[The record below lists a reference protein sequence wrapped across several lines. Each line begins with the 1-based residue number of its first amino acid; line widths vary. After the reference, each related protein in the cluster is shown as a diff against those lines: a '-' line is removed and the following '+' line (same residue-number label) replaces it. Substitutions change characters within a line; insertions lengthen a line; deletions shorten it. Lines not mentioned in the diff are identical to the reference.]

1 MNSKHRVHP
10 QKIISKD
17 KRSIPCCSKNK
28 MAVKQTTFFNQ
39 KRKEYAAHC
48 WNPKNGMMCSTS
60 GTKSHLGG
68 NPSRDLSRTPSRN
81 VCESN
86 PEDVEAS
93 SRCGRCAEA
102 EWLSVCWPNDPTAF
116 ESELYMSLTAEV
128 PGGRNEKF
136 TGTFHSRV
144 FEGRYGDI
152 IKFVN
157 QTEQSLDANKMI
169 AKKHYIYFP
178 NCPKWGST
186 DITTSWSYPDL
197 NESRTKNR
205 TSDLVLQDAT

>member
-1 MNSKHRVHP
+1 MLLQKQDGGKTDNLFQPETEGICCPLLEP
-10 QKIISKD
+10 QKWNDVQHIWNKKPSWWKPFP
-17 KRSIPCCSKNK
+17 RSFTYPFQERMRKQSRGCGSELK
-28 MAVKQTTFFNQ
+28 MRALRRSRMTF
-39 KRKEYAAHC
+39 C
-48 WNPKNGMMCSTS
+48 
-60 GTKSHLGG
+60 
-68 NPSRDLSRTPSRN
+68 
-81 VCESN
+81 
-86 PEDVEAS
+86 
-93 SRCGRCAEA
+93 
-102 EWLSVCWPNDPTAF
+102 CWPNDPTAF

-178 NCPKWGST
+178 NCPK
-186 DITTSWSYPDL
+186 
-197 NESRTKNR
+197 
-205 TSDLVLQDAT
+205 